1 MKKKLLCIAVSVLAL
16 LSTSGCGVVEVI
28 DYSEAR
34 EIYDAYGSKSD
45 VFTKYSNDKLY
56 RTLSCVITHKQTVDG
71 VDVQNIEKYEIDRN
85 DSNYYI
91 YFYKTTTAGKSEVL
105 YFYDE
110 SLATPSYRFLSTD
123 NQNNNSNDSNDE
135 TDPTLVNETQVKA
148 YLAGVLNVLRYYSCV
163 HYFPESQNPEG
174 HSYNFVKQD
183 DKLLF
188 KDSKSSSHNELQYL
202 SYNGDGLLIEGL
214 FDFSSLDST
223 YPYPADYSTKCEI
236 TYNARLKDK
245 LTSL

>member
-1 MKKKLLCIAVSVLAL
+1 MKKKLLCITVSCLAV

-34 EIYDAYGSKSD
+34 EIFDAYGNKTD
-45 VFTKYSNDKLY
+45 VYTKFSNEKLY
-56 RTLSCVITHKQTVDG
+56 RTLSCVITHKQTVDK
-71 VDVQNIEKYEIDRN
+71 VDVQNIEKYEIDR
-85 DSNYYI
+85 DESNYYI

-110 SLATPSYRFLSTD
+110 SLDTPSYRCFTTE
-123 NQNNNSNDSNDE
+123 NNSSNTNNDE
-135 TDPTLVNETQVKA
+135 ENDPTIVTEAQVKT
-148 YLAGVLNVLRYYSCV
+148 YLAGVMNVLRYYSCI

-174 HSYNFVKQD
+174 HSYSFVKQE

-188 KDSKSSSHNELQYL
+188 KDSKSTTHNELQYL

-214 FDFSSLDST
+214 FDFSSVDST
-223 YPYPADYSTKCEI
+223 YPYPTDYSTKCEI
-236 TYNARLKDK
+236 SYNARLKDK